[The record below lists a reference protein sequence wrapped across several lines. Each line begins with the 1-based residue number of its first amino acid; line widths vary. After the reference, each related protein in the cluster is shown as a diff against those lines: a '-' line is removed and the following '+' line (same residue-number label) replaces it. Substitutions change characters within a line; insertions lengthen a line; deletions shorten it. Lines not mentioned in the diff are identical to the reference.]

1 MTDPESDSEFFAS
14 EGRLTSELP
23 EPGHVRGRHHLRV
36 LEAGAEGGHVRAI
49 EGRLKGIENYAV
61 GTISNSVNALPRRK
75 ALYSFGRLYSQ
86 SAIRPSGN
94 AG

>member
-1 MTDPESDSEFFAS
+1 MTDPESDSEFFLKS
-14 EGRLTSELP
+14 KPRLTSELP

-61 GTISNSVNALPRRK
+61 GTITNGVNALPRCK
-75 ALYSFGRLYSQ
+75 QGP
-86 SAIRPSGN
+86 I
-94 AG
+94 